1 MVHFF
6 SSSFPKSAI
15 EFKKSAALSEKV
27 CNRCEFAATFTK
39 ICSVLASVI
48 LAGNCSGITKVCK
61 PMWNLKLFS
70 FLSISG
76 ARNLQELA
84 EVTARACGGV
94 HTLTYPHSQAVVRG
108 LQLNRDDFDLL
119 LPQKDFQPVDILG
132 QDGHIYKGLLES
144 LPPTLPHIPQKNK
157 SPGIKNPPRN
167 LRRSTTPS
175 SPSVQK
181 TLPDEA
187 ESS

>member
-1 MVHFF
+1 M
-6 SSSFPKSAI
+6 
-15 EFKKSAALSEKV
+15 
-27 CNRCEFAATFTK
+27 
-39 ICSVLASVI
+39 LASVI

-61 PMWNLKLFS
+61 PMGNLKRFFS

-144 LPPTLPHIPQKNK
+144 LPHIPQKNK

-167 LRRSTTPS
+167 LRKSTTPT

-181 TLPDEA
+181 TLTDEE

>member
-1 MVHFF
+1 M
-6 SSSFPKSAI
+6 
-15 EFKKSAALSEKV
+15 
-27 CNRCEFAATFTK
+27 TFTK

-48 LAGNCSGITKVCK
+48 LAGNFSGIMKVCK
-61 PMWNLKLFS
+61 PMGNLKRFFS

-76 ARNLQELA
+76 VRNLQELA

-144 LPPTLPHIPQKNK
+144 LPHIPQKNK

-167 LRRSTTPS
+167 LRRSTTPT

-181 TLPDEA
+181 TLPDEV

>member
-1 MVHFF
+1 MF
-6 SSSFPKSAI
+6 SVSK
-15 EFKKSAALSEKV
+15 
-27 CNRCEFAATFTK
+27 RDT
-39 ICSVLASVI
+39 
-48 LAGNCSGITKVCK
+48 CK
-61 PMWNLKLFS
+61 PMWNLKTFFCS

-76 ARNLQELA
+76 ACNLQELA

-108 LQLNRDDFDLL
+108 LQLNRDDYELL

-167 LRRSTTPS
+167 LSGSTTPTL
-175 SPSVQK
+175 PSVQK